1 MSHALSN
8 YVFCVVNNDTNE
20 TVIVRQYIMPP
31 RVSPSVIAQ
40 IGVLGFGPKLL
51 FHCDQGTVE
60 EFIDG
65 RKMTHAEMISDEYMS
80 QIAGIMK
87 RLHDAGFVHL
97 DLHHNNMLIDLAGV
111 VRFLDFEYCDTA
123 TEENCRLDIANHLCE
138 QSYDYDTADWFVPK
152 AMDHTYKLR
161 FIRHY
166 MGCEPTAQQFM
177 DIQDAMD
184 VMHCRWTDWALAYY
198 ETTGSD
204 IYMKYARER
213 AAISPAVFERYGK
226 TVYVDGTFDLLH
238 SGHIALLKKA
248 RSSVICKK
256 LIVGVMSDKAVAS
269 YKRVPIQNAVERGA
283 ILSEL
288 AIVDEV
294 VVDAPYEDEFDASF
308 LDKHGIDIVIYG
320 GDPKLGTSA
329 LGRWQHHYREAIQR
343 GIMRPVDYTEGFS
356 TSDIIARIKSRANE

>member
-8 YVFCVVNNDTNE
+8 YVFCVRNNDTNE

-40 IGVLGFGPKLL
+40 IGALGFGPKLL

-97 DLHHNNMLIDLAGV
+97 DLHHNNMLIDDAGI

-123 TEENCRLDIANHLCE
+123 TEQNRRLDIANHVCE

-152 AMDHTYKLR
+152 TMDHTYKLQ

-166 MGCEPTAQQFM
+166 IGCEPSAQQFM

-288 AIVDEV
+288 AIVDAV
-294 VVDAPYEDEFDASF
+294 VVDAPYEDEFDAGF
-308 LDKHGIDIVIYG
+308 LDKHAIDVVVYG

-329 LGRWQHHYREAIQR
+329 LGRWQHHYRFAIQR

-356 TSDIIARIKSRANE
+356 TSDIIARVKSRICE